1 MGILTALATVAFV
14 FVCVALVLAILI
26 QPGKGEG
33 LSGLTGMSQQ
43 MFGGGAMT
51 FLAKVT
57 TGLAI
62 AYMVLVIL
70 LAKLLQPTRIEVPSP
85 TPTAAPTTET
95 KPTPSAPSSSPATSP
110 SPTTP
115 SPAGT
120 TTK

>member
-1 MGILTALATVAFV
+1 MGILTALATVIFV
-14 FVCVALVLAILI
+14 FVCAALVLAILI

-70 LAKLLQPTRIEVPSP
+70 LAKLLQPPRIEVPSQISTSP
-85 TPTAAPTTET
+85 TET
-95 KPTPSAPSSSPATSP
+95 KPTPSAPTSSPAKSP
-110 SPTTP
+110 SPTTS

-120 TTK
+120 STK